1 MQTKIANFTFY
12 KIKLQSIKNIALLLF
27 LSCIPLLTKAQFY
40 TGSSIEFGQNRVQ
53 YHSFFW
59 QYYHFEEFKVYF
71 YAGGKEHAEYVAK
84 SAHKFQ
90 QELEEM
96 MDYNLM
102 EELEFIVFNSQSEFK
117 ESNIGLRND
126 GSTNIGGVTTVEGDK
141 IFIYYEGDHDK
152 LDRQIRS
159 GIAKVMAFKMM
170 YGDNWREALKNSS
183 LITLPKWYIDGY
195 LAYMQGDWNTELD
208 NELKSLLRGKE
219 FKSIHHLT
227 GSDARLV
234 GHGIWNYIADVYG
247 EKMIPNILFMTRLS
261 KNVESGFLYVL
272 GTSLPGL
279 SKDFKAYYNARYD
292 EDLKGKLD
300 PNEKELVFKT
310 KKKYQYY
317 NFSISPDG
325 KYASFVTNQLGQYK
339 VWLYDIKEDKLRKI
353 AKGNH
358 KLDRLPDYTYP
369 ITAWHPTSKVLSFL
383 EEKKGGILLNIYDVE
398 SKKKTPRPIAKL
410 TKVLSMNYNT
420 DGKKLIMSAVQN
432 GQTDIFLYNIIG
444 GNKIQLTDDIFD
456 DLHPSFIDNDTKVI
470 FSSNRLDDT
479 IRKNVEIKAYSK
491 ELDIYI
497 LDIDKPTRPLQRITK
512 TPYFSE
518 THGQQYDAEHYTF
531 LSNENGITNRFI
543 AYYDSTINF
552 IDTAVHYRY
561 FSVTDRMSNYPANVK
576 GLKVNTKTNSYSML
590 MKKEEKY
597 HFYLGDISKDMAY
610 EELVHPTKFMQ
621 DKLRLNNVSLAI
633 LTDSEL
639 IDEKSDSNAVNI
651 NDYQFLDDEVKKEFG
666 PDKELLEDGTIV
678 SVDTTQAP
686 VVAFEL
692 PRQKLYKTNYAN
704 DFVVSQFDNSFL
716 NQTYQRLSP
725 GGYSNPGFN
734 GIVKLGLIDV
744 FEDYRIIGGFR
755 YPLNFRNTEYMLSFE
770 NLKNRLDKKYLGTR
784 RAYDEVI
791 GDETRKVETYELKYN
806 IKYPFSEVA
815 SVRLTT
821 GLRYDKRTV
830 LSVDDFTLGADNLN
844 NTFGTVK
851 LEYVYDVSRKVMT
864 NVLDGS
870 RFKMWGEF
878 MNEFTQGRTD
888 FFTFGFDYRHYQ
900 KIHRS
905 ISFASRVAGSTSL
918 GSQRLV
924 YFMGGVD
931 NWIGAK
937 FDQSV
942 QISPEENYQ
951 FQTVA
956 TPMRGFHQNARNGNS
971 FFVVNNEL
979 KVPVFNYFAKN
990 PIRSE
995 FLNNFMIISFLDV
1008 GTAWTGLNPYDLE
1021 NSFNTTIVAG
1031 KNYEVIIENQKE
1043 PIIYGFGGGLRSKLF
1058 GYYIKWDLA
1067 WGVDDGVLLKPLN
1080 HFSIALD
1087 F

>member
-1 MQTKIANFTFY
+1 M
-12 KIKLQSIKNIALLLF
+12 
-27 LSCIPLLTKAQFY
+27 
-40 TGSSIEFGQNRVQ
+40 
-53 YHSFFW
+53 
-59 QYYHFEEFKVYF
+59 
-71 YAGGKEHAEYVAK
+71 
-84 SAHKFQ
+84 
-90 QELEEM
+90 
-96 MDYNLM
+96 
-102 EELEFIVFNSQSEFK
+102 
-117 ESNIGLRND
+117 
-126 GSTNIGGVTTVEGDK
+126 
-141 IFIYYEGDHDK
+141 
-152 LDRQIRS
+152 
-159 GIAKVMAFKMM
+159 
-170 YGDNWREALKNSS
+170 
-183 LITLPKWYIDGY
+183 
-195 LAYMQGDWNTELD
+195 
-208 NELKSLLRGKE
+208 
-219 FKSIHHLT
+219 
-227 GSDARLV
+227 
-234 GHGIWNYIADVYG
+234 
-247 EKMIPNILFMTRLS
+247 
-261 KNVESGFLYVL
+261 
-272 GTSLPGL
+272 
-279 SKDFKAYYNARYD
+279 
-292 EDLKGKLD
+292 
-300 PNEKELVFKT
+300 
-310 KKKYQYY
+310 
-317 NFSISPDG
+317 
-325 KYASFVTNQLGQYK
+325 
-339 VWLYDIKEDKLRKI
+339 
-353 AKGNH
+353 
-358 KLDRLPDYTYP
+358 
-369 ITAWHPTSKVLSFL
+369 
-383 EEKKGGILLNIYDVE
+383 
-398 SKKKTPRPIAKL
+398 
-410 TKVLSMNYNT
+410 
-420 DGKKLIMSAVQN
+420 
-432 GQTDIFLYNIIG
+432 
-444 GNKIQLTDDIFD
+444 
-456 DLHPSFIDNDTKVI
+456 
-470 FSSNRLDDT
+470 
-479 IRKNVEIKAYSK
+479 
-491 ELDIYI
+491 
-497 LDIDKPTRPLQRITK
+497 
-512 TPYFSE
+512 
-518 THGQQYDAEHYTF
+518 
-531 LSNENGITNRFI
+531 
-543 AYYDSTINF
+543 
-552 IDTAVHYRY
+552 
-561 FSVTDRMSNYPANVK
+561 
-576 GLKVNTKTNSYSML
+576 
-590 MKKEEKY
+590 
-597 HFYLGDISKDMAY
+597 
-610 EELVHPTKFMQ
+610 
-621 DKLRLNNVSLAI
+621 
-633 LTDSEL
+633 
-639 IDEKSDSNAVNI
+639 
-651 NDYQFLDDEVKKEFG
+651 
-666 PDKELLEDGTIV
+666 
-678 SVDTTQAP
+678 
-686 VVAFEL
+686 
-692 PRQKLYKTNYAN
+692 
-704 DFVVSQFDNSFL
+704 

-942 QISPEENYQ
+942 QISPDENYQ

-995 FLNNFMIISFLDV
+995 FLNNFMIISFLDI